1 MIVKISF
8 LEKGAKRV
16 FVSPSA
22 SGHFRAPGGSALLT
36 AGQFIKHH
44 LVIDNDP
51 TLTLKDGK
59 KYRVFHASNSNI
71 PLVYPSIVIE
81 NYDKELEERKNS
93 AKKMKEKLAK
103 KREEQKTPRV
113 KPLIPPFTLGSSSS
127 TAGAS
132 PTGTLN
138 FPFTAD
144 VCGDPDE
151 EDDFVYFEDDED
163 DGLGDW

>member
-1 MIVKISF
+1 MIAKISF
-8 LEKGAKRV
+8 LEKGVKRV

-103 KREEQKTPRV
+103 KREEQKTPKV
-113 KPLIPPFTLGSSSS
+113 KPLIPPYTLGSNSS
-127 TAGAS
+127 TSGVAS
-132 PTGTLN
+132 TGTLN
-138 FPFTAD
+138 FPFGTD
-144 VCGDPDE
+144 VCDDQADE
-151 EDDFVYFEDDED
+151 DEFVYFDDED

>member
-8 LEKGAKRV
+8 LQKGVKRV

-36 AGQFIKHH
+36 ASQFIKHH

-59 KYRVFHASNSNI
+59 KYRVFHASNSKI

-81 NYDKELEERKNS
+81 NYDKELEERENS
-93 AKKMKEKLAK
+93 KKKMKEKLSK
-103 KREEQKTPRV
+103 KREESKTPRV
-113 KPLIPPFTLGSSSS
+113 KPLIPPYTLGGSSSS
-127 TAGAS
+127 TTGAS
-132 PTGTLN
+132 STGTLN
-138 FPFTAD
+138 FPFATD
-144 VCGDPDE
+144 DSSEPE
-151 EDDFVYFEDDED
+151 EDDFIYFDDEN